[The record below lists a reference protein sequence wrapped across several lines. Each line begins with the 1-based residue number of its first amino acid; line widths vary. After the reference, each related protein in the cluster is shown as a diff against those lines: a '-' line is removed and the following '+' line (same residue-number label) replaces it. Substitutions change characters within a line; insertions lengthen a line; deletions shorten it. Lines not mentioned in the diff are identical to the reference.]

1 MISNA
6 TVPSLRL
13 WVSAS
18 NPELDFF
25 RLWYSFHSPHESG
38 NFFLRLGLMRGV
50 DLFQNE
56 SSRARTRAFGQ
67 EFYVFCCH
75 ICHTVILKSLWYK
88 WLSLFLT
95 FVWINA
101 LGRSCFSTK
110 SLSFFLRNIG
120 LFGRNVGLFW
130 KNMGHFCWNKACFFN
145 HEQWC
150 DRCDSK
156 KCEFVVV
163 KRAYACACAQG

>member
-25 RLWYSFHSPHESG
+25 RLWYSFHSPRESG
-38 NFFLRLGLMRGV
+38 NFFCALGWWGV
-50 DLFQNE
+50 LIYVNM
-56 SSRARTRAFGQ
+56 SPLAYARTRAFGQ

-75 ICHTVILKSLWYK
+75 ICHTVIHKSLWYK
-88 WLSLFLT
+88 WLSLFLV
-95 FVWINA
+95 FVWTNA
-101 LGRSCFSTK
+101 LGGSCFSPK

-120 LFGRNVGLFW
+120 LFGRNIGLFW
-130 KNMGHFCWNKACFFN
+130 KNMGHFCWNKAWFLSIM
-145 HEQWC
+145 EQWC

-156 KCEFVVV
+156 KTQIA
-163 KRAYACACAQG
+163 RIYARV